1 MCGIVGYVG
10 SRPCK
15 ELLLQGLERLE
26 YRGYDS
32 AGICLMNGQVD
43 IVRRVGK
50 VSALR
55 DAVGSCGPPGDDGPG
70 AHPLGHARR
79 RHRGQRAPDRGLR
92 GLGRDRRP
100 QRHHRELRD
109 APARALRRGARV
121 PLRHRLRGDRAPDRG
136 VLLRRPGRGR
146 PRGVRPPRRPLR
158 VRRRPPRQPRHP
170 RRRPARLPAR
180 RRRGG
185 GRDVHGVGHPGVP
198 QLDAAGAVRARRR
211 DRGRPPR
218 RRDVPVGRRAP
229 SSSAASTRST
239 GTRRRPRSRATRR
252 SC

>member
-50 VSALR
+50 VSVLR
-55 DAVGSCGPPGDDGPG
+55 DAVGPDVAPRDDGARPH
-70 AHPLGHARR
+70 ALGHSRR
-79 RHRGQRAPDRGLR
+79 RHRGQRAPDRGVR
-92 GLGRDRRP
+92 GLGRHRRP
-100 QRHHRELRD
+100 QRDHRELRD
-109 APARALRRGARV
+109 APARALRRRPRV
-121 PLRHRLRGDRAPDRG
+121 PLRHRLRGDRASGRG
-136 VLLRRPGRGR
+136 LLLRRPGRGR
-146 PRGVRPPRRPLR
+146 ARGVRPPRRPLR
-158 VRRRPPRQPRHP
+158 VRRRPSRQPGDP
-170 RRRPARLPAR
+170 RRRPPRLPAGG
-180 RRRGG
+180 RRGG

-211 DRGRPPR
+211 DRGGAAG
-218 RRDVPVGRRAP
+218 RRDVPLRRGRRD
-229 SSSAASTRST
+229 
-239 GTRRRPRSRATRR
+239 RPRRERGRLGRGGGREAGL
-252 SC
+252 